1 MRRIAGLI
9 GALAALLLAVTP
21 VLAATWTPPLS
32 ITSSHDAFASFAR
45 SLSVSDGVSHLVDA
59 RLTGALDYRRS
70 TDGGLHWSKSV
81 TLAKPSSQY
90 PVVLGDPAV
99 AADGPLV
106 VFAYRAN
113 DAVAAYLFVRVS
125 RDAGLTWANPK
136 MIARVITDRRIGEQ
150 SVAIS
155 SAGIF
160 VAWTNRATGSIIV
173 QRSTDQGATFHKAQR
188 LGVTT
193 ATFDPDNP
201 TFTDGLIGL
210 AATGPDVDVAWSPS
224 GNGQADSIVLSRSID
239 GGSSYLA
246 PKTILAKPSFGFPAL
261 SAAGA
266 YLAGEI
272 EGIDGAIIAL
282 SSRNAGTTVV
292 SHRLAG
298 PGEVSGLQNGGVAVN
313 SLGHVV
319 LTYSRTGSVSSVPSS
334 VLIRRSADGGSH
346 WAPFETVSSGPDPV
360 QEIDPAFVAGGTLVV
375 WTSCVN
381 PDGTNCDI
389 FESRSP

>member
-1 MRRIAGLI
+1 MTAAPVWPRSATSAPASAAARACNKVRTEAAGPAEQSPKDWHLAFLQVVAGMPSEESWKAFKRQADDAPTDPWPVIAMGI
-9 GALAALLLAVTP
+9 
-21 VLAATWTPPLS
+21 
-32 ITSSHDAFASFAR
+32 
-45 SLSVSDGVSHLVDA
+45 
-59 RLTGALDYRRS
+59 
-70 TDGGLHWSKSV
+70 
-81 TLAKPSSQY
+81 LAKPTSQY

-173 QRSTDQGATFHKAQR
+173 QRSTDQGATFHEAQR

-246 PKTILAKPSFGFPAL
+246 AKTIMAKPSFGFPAL

-298 PGEVSGLQNGGVAVN
+298 PGEVSGLQNGGVAVD
-313 SLGHVV
+313 SLGHIV

-381 PDGTNCDI
+381 PDGTNCDM
-389 FESRSP
+389 FESRGP